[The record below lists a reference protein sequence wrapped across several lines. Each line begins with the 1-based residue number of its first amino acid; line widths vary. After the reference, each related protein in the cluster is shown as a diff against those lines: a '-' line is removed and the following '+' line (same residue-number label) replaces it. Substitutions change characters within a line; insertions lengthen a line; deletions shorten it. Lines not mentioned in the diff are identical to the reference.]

1 MPKRI
6 LFICHR
12 IPYPPN
18 KGDKIR
24 SFNFIRHLAARHQV
38 HLAFMVDNKD
48 DLKNIEPLKK
58 FAKNIFYDTLSPRV
72 KKITSAMQAL
82 LLTSQ
87 PVSIPYFY
95 SKKLQHKIDAFLDGN
110 TIDSVFCF
118 SSPTAEYLFNS
129 RHYKGQL
136 QKMPW
141 VMDLIDVDSHKWRQ
155 YAETNRQALRW
166 LYRREADYLLQYEKR
181 IVKEFQQIL
190 LVSESEKKLLHKYVS
205 APNIKALGNG
215 VDLEYFAPDKGTS
228 TAHDAPTLVFTGA
241 MDYWPNIEGVEWF
254 ADAVFPLIKQAVP
267 DVRLHIVGSNPT
279 PQVKDL
285 AKIDGIFVVG
295 YVTDIRDYFAA
306 ADIAVIP
313 LRIARGIQNKVLEA
327 MAMGKAVVCTAEALE
342 GITAEPGKDLLV
354 AGAPEAFAKA
364 VIMLL
369 ENQPYRQQLGDM
381 ARSCME
387 KNYSWAKAL
396 EHIDD
401 TLFQSDGTQQEIK

>member
-1 MPKRI
+1 MSKRI

-24 SFNFIRHLAARHQV
+24 SFNFIRHLAARHEV

-48 DLKNIEPLKK
+48 DVKNIEPLKE
-58 FAKNIFYDTLSPRV
+58 FSHNIFFETLSPRV
-72 KKITSAMQAL
+72 KKITSAVKAL
-82 LLTSQ
+82 LFTSQ

-95 SKKLQHKIDAFLDGN
+95 SRSLQQKIDAFLDVN
-110 TIDSVFCF
+110 TVDSVFCF
-118 SSPTAEYLFNS
+118 SSPTAEYLYNS
-129 RHYKGQL
+129 RHYNGLLK
-136 QKMPW
+136 KVPW

-155 YAETNRQALRW
+155 YAETNTQPLRW
-166 LYRREADYLLQYEKR
+166 LYRREADYLLQYEQR

-190 LVSESEKKLLHKYVS
+190 LVSESEKKLLNKYVS
-205 APNIKALGNG
+205 APSIKAVGNG
-215 VDLEYFAPDKGTS
+215 VDLEYFAPGKGIP
-228 TAHDAPTLVFTGA
+228 APHEALTLVFTGA

-267 DVRLHIVGSNPT
+267 DVRLHIVGSNPS
-279 PQVKDL
+279 PQVKSL
-285 AKIDGIFVVG
+285 AKIDGIFVAG
-295 YVTDIRDYFAA
+295 YVTDTRDYFAA
-306 ADIAVIP
+306 ADICVIP

-354 AGAPEAFAKA
+354 AEEAEAFAKA
-364 VIMLL
+364 VIQLL
-369 ENQPYRQQLGDM
+369 DNQTYRQQLGDM
-381 ARSCME
+381 ARKCME

-401 TLFQSDGTQQEIK
+401 VLLESGGSQQDTK